1 MTTDAAIAIAAAPTI
16 RVVDTRFPA
25 ATAGVAASLI
35 RVPPIADLVS
45 VLGNYRSG
53 LRCPST
59 LLCVHRGTR
68 FKVIATRCEIGLSA
82 IVGVYGPD
90 VPVVLERYLG

>member
-1 MTTDAAIAIAAAPTI
+1 LSINTNAATAIAVAPTI

-45 VLGNYRSG
+45 VLTCATFRKSYIIY
-53 LRCPST
+53 
-59 LLCVHRGTR
+59 LLYSNGIDQVN
-68 FKVIATRCEIGLSA
+68 
-82 IVGVYGPD
+82 
-90 VPVVLERYLG
+90 

>member
-1 MTTDAAIAIAAAPTI
+1 VGESTQPTTTLSINTNAATAIAVAPTI

-45 VLGNYRSG
+45 VLCSCATFRKSFIIYLLSRFSG
-53 LRCPST
+53 
-59 LLCVHRGTR
+59 
-68 FKVIATRCEIGLSA
+68 A
-82 IVGVYGPD
+82 IF
-90 VPVVLERYLG
+90 R